1 MVRLEQVVLVA
12 LLLAVGVVVVVH
24 QELQI
29 SHHITLALVVLME
42 AVLVDLVL
50 VLVGHQI
57 LLLEQEQFAL
67 SGPVAPEHSHQL
79 VQVTNNESIY

>member
-12 LLLAVGVVVVVH
+12 LLLAVGVAVVVH

-29 SHHITLALVVLME
+29 SHHTTLALVVLME

-50 VLVGHQI
+50 VLVDHQI

-67 SGPVAPEHSHQL
+67 FGVLVDHSHQL
-79 VQVTNNESIY
+79 VQEINNELVH